1 MPDFIGEAVD
11 RVAVEIRA
19 GMVADEGDGTSALLL
34 GMPERLRG
42 LRSRLITAFGE
53 AYEQALARSF
63 VDEVPARSGDSGAA
77 AEAGM
82 LTGRLKLVDDD
93 SLQDILLAAEMVR
106 KIQNALEREM
116 DQRAEVYWG
125 MRLRLAQICGSTDY
139 SEDANLFGIRG
150 VIDSLVS
157 AAAQCV
163 NDHKVRR
170 ALLRAMLGC
179 LSEAI
184 LECYRE
190 VNEFLVREQVLPG
203 IVSAIHYLMSHGKQ
217 LSSHFSGLDEREISS
232 SDTVNRLLQSL
243 LRQESNPLARQWAS
257 ALGNATNESMMIN
270 GAGVGAA
277 PIPRTGPGADPVGA
291 GGLAGLPGFQRA
303 QPGAMAQVA
312 GEFTS
317 SGIPLIAGALPQTSA
332 AFGSSASIDGTLKS
346 ALMDFLARAARGPKE
361 DRQFIAQMLSEPREH
376 LFDSA
381 LEMPPS
387 PGLLRVLGERQ
398 RAAADADGNESSP
411 VGFGYDEALK
421 AQAHPLD
428 ALTADFVE
436 SVFES
441 VTAEP
446 AISGA
451 ARAEIAR
458 LQPAALKA
466 AVLDRTFFASRVH
479 PMRRLLDRVT
489 QAARDPGID
498 SSDGS
503 EFVRELHDLVNS
515 LNDNFSD
522 DLRTVETMI
531 ARVDDLADRYAGT
544 ARNEEAIDTRVLE
557 RSERELVAA
566 ALTSAELERRIPST
580 TPPFIQDFLRR
591 WWRRAL
597 IESHVG
603 EKTGEESWTHRLDT
617 ADQLIWS
624 VSAGFAQEVARLRRI
639 LPLLVRTLILGARDA
654 GMPDT
659 HRDAFLDALMNLHR
673 RIIAHWRD
681 AAEAVQPGAAKP
693 GPAGVA
699 GSPDLARD
707 MSGETENLV
716 VTRQADPEEL
726 PAAEAATPGAADAD
740 ADADA
745 DRYSKAYC
753 ERLADSLVEG
763 AIVEFISSD
772 VAGNAIW
779 QPLRLSWVSPQ
790 RMIFLFTAR
799 LTRARQ
805 MNRTALVEGLEN
817 GTARLVEEGSSY
829 LDRTIAAVAGT

>member
-1 MPDFIGEAVD
+1 MPDFIGEAID
-11 RVAVEIRA
+11 RVAVDIRA
-19 GMVADEGDGTSALLL
+19 GMVADDAQGSAALLL
-34 GMPERLRG
+34 GLPERLRG
-42 LRSRLITAFGE
+42 LRARLVTTFGE

-63 VDEVPARSGDSGAA
+63 ADESVARPAEGAA
-77 AEAGM
+77 GTEAGM

-106 KIQNALEREM
+106 QIQNALEREM

-125 MRLRLAQICGSTDY
+125 MRLRLAQICGTTDY
-139 SEDANLFGIRG
+139 SEEANLFGIRG
-150 VIDSLVS
+150 AIDALVS
-157 AAAQCV
+157 AAANCI

-170 ALLRAMLGC
+170 ALLRAMRGC
-179 LSEAI
+179 LTEAI

-190 VNEFLVREQVLPG
+190 INEFLVREQVLPG
-203 IVSAIHYLMSHGKQ
+203 IVSAIHYLVSHGKQ

-257 ALGNATNESMMIN
+257 ALGNATNQSMGMN
-270 GAGVGAA
+270 GAGAMVA
-277 PIPRTGPGADPVGA
+277 PASRTGPGADHA
-291 GGLAGLPGFQRA
+291 ASGGLAGLPGFQRVQSGVA
-303 QPGAMAQVA
+303 GQGA

-317 SGIPLIAGALPQTSA
+317 GGIPLIAGGLPDA
-332 AFGSSASIDGTLKS
+332 AAGFGADASIDGTLR
-346 ALMDFLARAARGPKE
+346 AAMMDFLARAARGPKE

-398 RAAADADGNESSP
+398 RAAAEADSEI
-411 VGFGYDEALK
+411 GFGYDEALK

-441 VTAEP
+441 VTAES
-446 AISGA
+446 AISAA

-479 PMRRLLDRVT
+479 PMRRLLDRMT

-503 EFVRELHDLVNS
+503 EFVRELHDMVSS
-515 LNDNFSD
+515 LNETFSD
-522 DLRTVETMI
+522 DLRTVEAMI
-531 ARVDDLADRYAGT
+531 DRVDDLADRYAGT

-566 ALTSAELERRIPST
+566 ALTSAELERRIPSS

-603 EKTGEESWTHRLDT
+603 EKTGEASWTHRLDT
-617 ADQLIWS
+617 IDQLIWS
-624 VSAGFAQEVARLRRI
+624 VSAGFAQEVTRLRRI

-654 GMPDT
+654 GMPDA

-681 AAEAVQPGAAKP
+681 AV
-693 GPAGVA
+693 
-699 GSPDLARD
+699 
-707 MSGETENLV
+707 
-716 VTRQADPEEL
+716 
-726 PAAEAATPGAADAD
+726 EAAAPSPTMVGTATAGIDAGADAD
-740 ADADA
+740 LSLHPTGEAESPLATRMAVPPEVPPAETAMPADADA

-753 ERLADSLVEG
+753 ERLADSLTEG
-763 AIVEFISSD
+763 SIVEFISSD

-805 MNRTALVEGLEN
+805 MNRPALVEGLEN